1 VPTAS
6 PLPAI
11 RVANA
16 PPVNGPA
23 PTAAPANRDV
33 RSAIARASQSTG
45 VDFDYLLAQ
54 ARLESG
60 LNPDAKARTSSAT
73 GLYQFI
79 DSTWLR
85 TMDRHGSKYGYAWA
99 SDQIAPGGGVANAGT
114 REQLLSLRYDADVS
128 ALMAAELARD
138 NSAGLKGMLGREP
151 EAAELYLA
159 HFLGLGGAQTF
170 LGAYRTDAGQS
181 AAALLP
187 KAASANRPIF
197 YDNGR
202 ARSVG
207 EVMSLMQTKVAN
219 AMADNGAMPF
229 VPGAAPGS
237 GGITQE
243 FAQARFASTAM
254 MPRRSTPAASGAV
267 AAGPQS
273 RPSMAETLRATFG
286 AADSDGVGGRARA
299 RIDQAYSKF
308 EVFGL

>member
-1 VPTAS
+1 MPTATQVS
-6 PLPAI
+6 GIP
-11 RVANA
+11 VAN
-16 PPVNGPA
+16 VQ
-23 PTAAPANRDV
+23 AARGDV
-33 RSAIARASQSTG
+33 RGAIARASESTG

-99 SDQIAPGGGVANAGT
+99 GDAIGPGGGVANAGT

-138 NSAGLKGMLGREP
+138 NSAGLKGFLGRDPEP
-151 EAAELYLA
+151 AELYLA

-187 KAASANRPIF
+187 KAASSNRPIF

-202 ARSVG
+202 ARSVA
-207 EVMSLMQTKVAN
+207 EVMSLLQTKVAN
-219 AMADNGAMPF
+219 AMGRDGDMPF
-229 VPGAAPGS
+229 APGGMPGV
-237 GGITQE
+237 GGMTQE
-243 FAQARFASTAM
+243 FAQARYASTAM
-254 MPRRSTPAASGAV
+254 MPRHTSRVGPV
-267 AAGPQS
+267 AAPQDPPAC
-273 RPSMAETLRATFG
+273 PSMAETLRATFG
-286 AADSDGVGGRARA
+286 ANGTDNDIGSRARA

>member
-1 VPTAS
+1 MPTAS
-6 PLPAI
+6 PVPGIPA
-11 RVANA
+11 AS
-16 PPVNGPA
+16 A
-23 PTAAPANRDV
+23 PTTNTEV

-60 LNPDAKARTSSAT
+60 LDPDAKARTSSAT

-85 TMDRHGSKYGYAWA
+85 TMDRHGSKYGLSWA
-99 SDQIAPGGGVANAGT
+99 SDQINPGGGVANAGT
-114 REQLLSLRYDADVS
+114 REQLLSLRYDANVS

-138 NSAGLKGMLGREP
+138 NAAGLKGSLGREP
-151 EAAELYLA
+151 EPAELYLA
-159 HFLGLGGAQTF
+159 HFLGLGGAQKF

-181 AAALLP
+181 AVALMP

-219 AMADNGAMPF
+219 AMDSGGPRPF
-229 VPGAAPGS
+229 LPGATPGAD
-237 GGITQE
+237 GITAE
-243 FAQARFASTAM
+243 FAQARYASSAM
-254 MPRRSTPAASGAV
+254 MPGRTTRV
-267 AAGPQS
+267 AAMAMPEGPQA
-273 RPSMAETLRATFG
+273 RPSMADTLRATFG
-286 AADSDGVGGRARA
+286 SGGDSAIGGRARA
-299 RIDQAYSKF
+299 RIDAAYSKF
-308 EVFGL
+308 AALGL

>member
-1 VPTAS
+1 MPTATQVS
-6 PLPAI
+6 GVP
-11 RVANA
+11 VANA
-16 PPVNGPA
+16 QPVRA
-23 PTAAPANRDV
+23 DV
-33 RSAIARASQSTG
+33 RGAIARASESTG

-60 LNPDAKARTSSAT
+60 LNPDAKARSSSAT

-85 TMDRHGSKYGYAWA
+85 TMDRHGYKYGYAGA
-99 SDQIAPGGGVANAGT
+99 GDAIGPGGGVANAGT

-138 NSAGLKGMLGREP
+138 NSAGLKGFLGRDPEP
-151 EAAELYLA
+151 AELYLA
-159 HFLGLGGAQTF
+159 HFPGLGGAQTF

-187 KAASANRPIF
+187 KAAGSNRAIF
-197 YDNGR
+197 YENGR
-202 ARSVG
+202 ARSVA
-207 EVMSLMQTKVAN
+207 EVMSLLQTKVAN
-219 AMADNGAMPF
+219 AMGQDGGMPF
-229 VPGAAPGS
+229 APGA
-237 GGITQE
+237 GGMTQE
-243 FAQARFASTAM
+243 FAQARYASTAM
-254 MPRRSTPAASGAV
+254 MPRQTSRISAVTAPEGLPA
-267 AAGPQS
+267 

-286 AADSDGVGGRARA
+286 ATGADNDIGARARA

>member
-6 PLPAI
+6 PVSGIPT
-11 RVANA
+11 ANA
-16 PPVNGPA
+16 P
-23 PTAAPANRDV
+23 ANNSQV
-33 RSAIARASQSTG
+33 RAAIARASQSTG
-45 VDFDYLLAQ
+45 VDFDYLVAQ

-60 LNPDAKARTSSAT
+60 LDADAKARTSSAT

-85 TMDRHGSKYGYAWA
+85 TMDRHGAKYGYGWA
-99 SDQIAPGGGVANAGT
+99 ADQIGPGGGVANRGT

-138 NSAGLKGMLGREP
+138 NSAGLRGFLGREP
-151 EAAELYLA
+151 DATEMYLA
-159 HFLGLGGAQTF
+159 HFMGLGGAQKF

-181 AAALLP
+181 AVALMP

-197 YDNGR
+197 YDKGR
-202 ARSVG
+202 PRSVG

-219 AMADNGAMPF
+219 AMAQDKGMPF
-229 VPGAAPGS
+229 VPGAATGFS
-237 GGITQE
+237 EE
-243 FAQARFASTAM
+243 FAQARYASSSMIPGRTTPTTAVM
-254 MPRRSTPAASGAV
+254 GAD
-267 AAGPQS
+267 GPQQ
-273 RPSMAETLRATFG
+273 RPSMAQTLRATFASTG
-286 AADSDGVGGRARA
+286 ADNDIGARARD

>member
-1 VPTAS
+1 VPTATQVS
-6 PLPAI
+6 GIPVADALPAG
-11 RVANA
+11 A
-16 PPVNGPA
+16 
-23 PTAAPANRDV
+23 DV
-33 RSAIARASQSTG
+33 RGAIARASESTG

-85 TMDRHGSKYGYAWA
+85 TMDRHGYKYGYASPGGA
-99 SDQIAPGGGVANAGT
+99 IGPGGGVANAGT

-138 NSAGLKGMLGREP
+138 NTTGLKSFLGRDPEP
-151 EAAELYLA
+151 AELYLA
-159 HFLGLGGAQTF
+159 HFLGLGGAQTL

-187 KAASANRPIF
+187 KAAGSNRAIF
-197 YDNGR
+197 YDHGR
-202 ARSVG
+202 ARSVA
-207 EVMSLMQTKVAN
+207 EVMSLLQTKVAN
-219 AMADNGAMPF
+219 AMGQDGGMPF
-229 VPGAAPGS
+229 VPGAAPGM

-243 FAQARFASTAM
+243 FAQARYASTAM
-254 MPRRSTPAASGAV
+254 MPRHTSRIAPV
-267 AAGPQS
+267 AAPQDPPA

-286 AADSDGVGGRARA
+286 ASGTDNDIGSRARA